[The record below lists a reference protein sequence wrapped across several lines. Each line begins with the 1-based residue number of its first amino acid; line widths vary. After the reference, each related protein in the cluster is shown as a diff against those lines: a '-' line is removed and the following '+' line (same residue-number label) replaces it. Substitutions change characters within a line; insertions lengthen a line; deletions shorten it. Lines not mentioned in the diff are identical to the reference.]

1 MDDIIKSSSVL
12 NEYGIYNLNQ
22 SLTSPLVLISKNIVK
37 TNKNIQDPLIS
48 HDVVFRVLDTLW
60 TGNILVNTI
69 QPHNDNQTYTN
80 QLLNIGTYDTTC
92 NIILRSSNEI
102 NIEASNEVNLKVN
115 AEGKISI
122 GKDYVDNNIENY
134 TLHING
140 DLILIESGFSFIK
153 NGLLRTLYNFSH
165 TSLYHINDLQFI
177 IQWKKYCASS
187 IRISN
192 KYYICDD
199 ETNAIFDNIEML
211 IDPKIPKIS
220 YKIHTG
226 STTSTFFDKVNVSYS
241 IYSEFALKINIV
253 CAPKVYNTKTYAY
266 NELNI
271 LGNSKHEKFECF
283 KI

>member
-1 MDDIIKSSSVL
+1 MYDIIESPSVL

-22 SLTSPLVLISKNIVK
+22 SLISPLVLISKNIVK
-37 TNKNIQDPLIS
+37 TNKHIQDPLIS
-48 HDVVFRVLDTLW
+48 PDVVFRVLDTLW

-80 QLLNIGTYDTTC
+80 RLLNIGTYDTTC
-92 NIILRSSNEI
+92 NIILKSSNEI
-102 NIEASNEVNLKVN
+102 NIEASNEINLKVKPY
-115 AEGKISI
+115 GTISI
-122 GKDYVDNNIENY
+122 GKNVIETNNDNY
-134 TLHING
+134 TLQLNG
-140 DLILIESGFSFIK
+140 DLILIESGFSFIN

-165 TSLYHINDLQFI
+165 SSLFDTNDLEFI
-177 IQWKKYCASS
+177 IQWKKYSASS

-220 YKIHTG
+220 CKIHTG
-226 STTSTFFDKVNVSYS
+226 STTSKFFDKVTVSCIKYND
-241 IYSEFALKINIV
+241 FAIKINIV
-253 CAPKVYNTKTYAY
+253 CVPIVYNTKTYAY

-283 KI
+283 QN

>member
-1 MDDIIKSSSVL
+1 MDDIIESTSVL

-22 SLTSPLVLISKNIVK
+22 SLISPLVLISKNIVK

-48 HDVVFRVLDTLW
+48 PDVVFRVLDTLW

-80 QLLNIGTYDTTC
+80 RLLNIGTYDTTC
-92 NIILRSSNEI
+92 NIILKSSDEI
-102 NIEASNEVNLKVN
+102 NIDASNVVNLKVKSS
-115 AEGKISI
+115 GSIFI
-122 GKDYVDNNIENY
+122 GKYGIENNIENY
-134 TLHING
+134 TLQLNG
-140 DLILIESGFSFIK
+140 DILLIESGFSFIN

-165 TSLYHINDLQFI
+165 TSLFDINNLEFI
-177 IQWKKYCASS
+177 IQWKKYSASS

-211 IDPKIPKIS
+211 IDPKIPTIS

-226 STTSTFFDKVNVSYS
+226 STTSSFFDKVNVSYS

-253 CAPKVYNTKTYAY
+253 CGPILYNTKTYAY